1 MPRTRSTDLPTVG
14 LRRSY
19 YSFNR
24 ISPRERAIPT
34 GGPGR
39 SGRQDRDHP
48 DQVERDDRVDG
59 DVRRRLTD
67 EPRDRVR
74 EEPGVGGAGQD
85 DCQDAAQPSGSGG
98 AAQGDGQRE
107 AQPPT
112 AVGFVREGD
121 QKTAHSPEVGEAG
134 SRQGQG
140 GTDEAPD
147 SPVRDQQDVP
157 LGEGGT
163 DATLQ
168 ISPQEALLAW
178 TGSPGI
184 GDIIKL
190 EYSSKF
196 GEDAVF
202 CIR

>member
-1 MPRTRSTDLPTVG
+1 MP
-14 LRRSY
+14 
-19 YSFNR
+19 
-24 ISPRERAIPT
+24 PRERTIPT

-39 SGRQDRDHP
+39 SGRQDQDHP
-48 DQVERDDRVDG
+48 DQVERDERVDG
-59 DVRRRLTD
+59 DVRRRFAD

-98 AAQGDGQRE
+98 AAQGDGQQE
-107 AQPPT
+107 AHPPT
-112 AVGFVREGD
+112 AVGFAREGD
-121 QKTAHSPEVGEAG
+121 QMTAQSPREG
-134 SRQGQG
+134 SGRGQR

-147 SPVRDQQDVP
+147 NPERDQQGVP

-168 ISPQEALLAW
+168 TSPQEALLAW

-190 EYSSKF
+190 EYRSKF
-196 GEDAVF
+196 GQDAVF
-202 CIR
+202 CVR